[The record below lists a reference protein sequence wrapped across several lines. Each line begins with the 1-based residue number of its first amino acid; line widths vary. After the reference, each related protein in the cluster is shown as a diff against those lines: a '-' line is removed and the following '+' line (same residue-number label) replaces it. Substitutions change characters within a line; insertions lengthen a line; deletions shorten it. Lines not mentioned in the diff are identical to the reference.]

1 MDVFRWIKLFSQ
13 KKVKCSSIIK
23 IIKFIKLILLNNN
36 EYLKK
41 EELMKNGKN
50 KRTIHERF
58 R

>member
-1 MDVFRWIKLFSQ
+1 MDVFRWVKIFSRKSN

-41 EELMKNGKN
+41 RRIDEKWFEQKNS
-50 KRTIHERF
+50 T
-58 R
+58 